1 MSRIDDALRRAGAAQ
16 TPFEERRGA
25 VVLEPRTAAADPAG
39 LERFT
44 SEHHN
49 PVVVLPDRAPENTKV
64 RLVGPAPAIVRLP
77 HRISVAPGQEVKL
90 VVSPDMASFT
100 LEQYRRLATVLND
113 MQVQRGVKTLMV
125 SSAAPAEGKTHT
137 ITNLALTL
145 SEAFQQKVLLI
156 DADLRRPSLHQVF
169 GVPVGAGLVDVIC
182 TPSLALPVVEI
193 SPHLCVL
200 TAGRAGATPLA
211 HLASDVLPRII
222 STAASQFDWVLID
235 TPPIGLLP
243 DAQLVARICE
253 TVLFVV
259 AAGVTPYAFVQRG
272 IAALGADRIAGVVL
286 NRADES
292 NVSAGSY
299 YSSSYNDYPALR

>member
-1 MSRIDDALRRAGAAQ
+1 MSRIDDALRRVGAAH

-25 VVLEPRTAAADPAG
+25 VLLEPRAASADAAG
-39 LERFT
+39 LERFA
-44 SEHHN
+44 SEHHS
-49 PVVVLPDRAPENTKV
+49 
-64 RLVGPAPAIVRLP
+64 APAVLTDHAPGHSKPRPVESPPMIVRHA
-77 HRISVAPGQEVKL
+77 HRISVAPGQEAKL
-90 VVSPDMASFT
+90 VINPEMASYT

-113 MQVQRGVKTLMV
+113 LQIQRGIKTLMV

-169 GVPVGAGLVDVIC
+169 GVQVGTGLVDVIR
-182 TPSLALPVVEI
+182 TPSLGLPVVEI
-193 SPHLCVL
+193 SANLCVL
-200 TAGRAGATPLA
+200 TAGRSGATPLA
-211 HLASDVLPRII
+211 HLASDALPGII
-222 STAASQFDWVLID
+222 STAASQFDWVLLD

-243 DAQLVARICE
+243 DAQIVARICE

-272 IAALGADRIAGVVL
+272 ILALGVDRIAGVVL
-286 NRADES
+286 NRVDETR
-292 NVSAGSY
+292 VAGGSY
-299 YSSSYNDYPALR
+299 YGYSYHDYASSR